1 MLLLI
6 VIMIERKTENNILDS
21 ILAFDVRYRVLF
33 YINNC
38 IYNIYTVCSFN
49 INKYKYLH
57 NFLYKRVYSVYI
69 IYIQLLKG
77 DINENYIE
85 EHQ

>member
-21 ILAFDVRYRVLF
+21 ILAFDVRYRVFILNRIVSIMYIQFVALIPSNTSICKITFTKVYIVCILF
-33 YINNC
+33 
-38 IYNIYTVCSFN
+38 IYS
-49 INKYKYLH
+49 
-57 NFLYKRVYSVYI
+57 YKR
-69 IYIQLLKG
+69 